1 MYKSLFSI
9 RWILSSLLV
18 LVLVGVMIR
27 LGFWQL
33 DRLAERRALNA
44 RVNAQIS
51 APVLNLNLDL
61 PVNELFDMEYRS
73 VVVSG
78 VYDFSQE
85 VILRNQVHDD
95 KLGYEVITPLE
106 IQGSSYGVMIERGW
120 IPAEEAQPDLRIK
133 FEESGLVQVKGFLR
147 RSQSQPTYAGAA
159 EPTLASGQTRQD
171 TWTMINLESM
181 QKQVNL
187 TLLPVYIQQAPD
199 PAWTGMPYRSINL
212 PDLSEGPHLG
222 YAIQWFLFATV
233 AGVVYP
239 IYVRRRLK
247 KLKK

>member
-1 MYKSLFSI
+1 MYKSLLSF
-9 RWILSSLLV
+9 RWILSCLLV
-18 LVLVGVMIR
+18 LMLMGVMIR

-44 RVNAQIS
+44 RVSAQIY
-51 APVLNLNLDL
+51 APVLNLNQEL
-61 PVNELFDMEYRS
+61 PVNQLFDMEYRS

-78 VYDFSQE
+78 VYDFPQE

-95 KLGYEVITPLE
+95 KLGFAVITPLK
-106 IQGSSYGVMIERGW
+106 IQGGSYSVMVERGW
-120 IPAEEAQPDLRIK
+120 IPTEEARPALRIK
-133 FEESGLVQVKGFLR
+133 FAEPGLVQVKGLLR
-147 RSQSQPTYAGAA
+147 RSQSQPTFVGAT
-159 EPTLASGQTRQD
+159 EPTLAPGQTRQD
-171 TWTMINLESM
+171 IWTMINLESM
-181 QKQVNL
+181 QKQVKS

-199 PAWTGMPYRSINL
+199 PTWTGMPYRSITR

-222 YAIQWFLFATV
+222 YAIQWFLFTAA
-233 AGVVYP
+233 AGVGYP